1 MKTALL
7 ASLAA
12 LALSIP
18 ALSTPALAADF
29 TGPRVGANIG
39 FADDD
44 FAGTEAFTYGVNV
57 GYDFDLGGLVAGG
70 TLEYQDSEEDGFG
83 RDLSVVARLGGKA
96 GENVLLYGL
105 AGYTNL
111 SVEGTGIELDGYRL
125 GAGVEVAFT
134 DNVYGNFEYRY
145 SNYELDAE
153 AHQMVIGIGYRF

>member
-12 LALSIP
+12 LAVSIP
-18 ALSTPALAADF
+18 ALSAPAHAADF
-29 TGPRVGANIG
+29 TGPRVGAVIG

-44 FAGTEAFTYGVNV
+44 FAGTEAFTYGLNI

-70 TLEYQDSEEDGFG
+70 TLEWQDSEEDGVG
-83 RDLSVVARLGGKA
+83 RDLSAVARLGGKV
-96 GENVLLYGL
+96 GENALIYGL

-111 SVEGTGIELDGYRL
+111 SAEGTGIELDGYRV

-134 DNVYGNFEYRY
+134 DNVFANVEYRY

-153 AHQMVIGIGYRF
+153 THQMVVGLGFRF